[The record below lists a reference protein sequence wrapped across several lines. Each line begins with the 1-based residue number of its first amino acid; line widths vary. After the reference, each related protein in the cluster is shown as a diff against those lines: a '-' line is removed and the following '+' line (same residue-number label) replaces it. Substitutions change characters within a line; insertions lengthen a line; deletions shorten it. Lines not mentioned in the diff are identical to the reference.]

1 MPAEES
7 STGGPSEGPPTPPQ
21 TGAVAEPSVLG
32 GLASIEKMN
41 LVLGAAAI
49 AGGGLVWGGRGML
62 AAGAG
67 AALSAANFWALRRL
81 GAHAVARVEAG
92 ATTGQ
97 ALLLV
102 ASLSAKMLLLFG
114 LVWVAVRWVG
124 LPVLPFTL
132 GLSAFVASAL
142 LGGLYL
148 GPGGLKVRPAIAP
161 GPPRPD
167 QPSNST
173 NEL

>member
-1 MPAEES
+1 MPAEEPS
-7 STGGPSEGPPTPPQ
+7 RGGPSQDPGTPPQ
-21 TGAVAEPSVLG
+21 TDDAAEPSALA

-41 LVLGAAAI
+41 LVIGAAAI
-49 AGGGLVWGGRGML
+49 ALGGLLWGGRGML

-81 GAHAVARVEAG
+81 GARAVARVEAG

-114 LVWVAVRWVG
+114 LVWVAIRRVG

-148 GPGGLKVRPAIAP
+148 GPRGLKVPPVIAP

-167 QPSNST
+167 HPSNST
-173 NEL
+173 NER

>member
-1 MPAEES
+1 L
-7 STGGPSEGPPTPPQ
+7 TPPPAS
-21 TGAVAEPSVLG
+21 GAGEPSALTGLG
-32 GLASIEKMN
+32 TIEKMN
-41 LVLGAAAI
+41 LVLGAAAVA
-49 AGGGLVWGGRGML
+49 AGGLIWGGQGMI

-81 GAHAVARVEAG
+81 GARAVARVEAG

-102 ASLSAKMLLLFG
+102 ASLSGKMLLLFG
-114 LVWVAVRWVG
+114 LVWVAIRRVG
-124 LPVLPFTL
+124 LPVLPFTV

-148 GPGGLKVRPAIAP
+148 GPRGLKVRPVIAP
-161 GPPRPD
+161 GQPRPD
-167 QPSNST
+167 QPSNPT

>member
-1 MPAEES
+1 MPATE
-7 STGGPSEGPPTPPQ
+7 Q
-21 TGAVAEPSVLG
+21 
-32 GLASIEKMN
+32 LATIEKMN
-41 LVLGAAAI
+41 LVLGVAAV
-49 AGGGLVWGGRGML
+49 AGGGLLWGARGML

-67 AALSAANFWALRRL
+67 AALSVANFWALRRL
-81 GAHAVARVEAG
+81 GARAVARVEAG

-102 ASLSAKMLLLFG
+102 ASLAGKMMLLFA
-114 LVWVAVRWVG
+114 LVWVAIRRIG

-148 GPGGLKVRPAIAP
+148 APRGLKVRPAAGGAGVDSLPTSTSSSSDPTHDLP
-161 GPPRPD
+161 GHKP
-167 QPSNST
+167 
-173 NEL
+173 

>member
-1 MPAEES
+1 MPAEQPS
-7 STGGPSEGPPTPPQ
+7 RGGPPQDPPNPPA
-21 TGAVAEPSVLG
+21 TGAMAEPSALG

-41 LVLGAAAI
+41 LVLGAAAV

-97 ALLLV
+97 ALL
-102 ASLSAKMLLLFG
+102 
-114 LVWVAVRWVG
+114 
-124 LPVLPFTL
+124 
-132 GLSAFVASAL
+132 
-142 LGGLYL
+142 
-148 GPGGLKVRPAIAP
+148 
-161 GPPRPD
+161 
-167 QPSNST
+167 
-173 NEL
+173 